1 MNNLLALIKVDLK
14 ETLDTRKFKEN
25 KAKSTSFL
33 TFVVLFLILGIFLS
47 VVYNLMFT
55 SLFHMAGESLVYST
69 ILMAGLTSLLTFST
83 SVFKVKSIF
92 IGKDYEMLSAMPIS
106 KNAIIASKIINLYLL
121 ELLYSAIIMIP
132 NMIINI
138 IFSQNLI
145 YLPTGLLLTILIPA
159 VPMVIACLF
168 SLFITLVAD
177 RFKFGNVINVILY
190 LILFA
195 AIFGF
200 SFMMNMNTGSADETI
215 DASNYM
221 AMANIMAWLNPTL
234 HFVKFAVIDNYAF
247 ILLFIGINLLLSI
260 GVVFFISLFFDKVHE
275 LINSF
280 KSNVVYVRKKLDIK
294 GQFKTLF
301 FNESK
306 RFFTSKYYFINS
318 ISSGIVA
325 ILMGGMMG
333 YMFGPNSFI
342 GIPSEDIA
350 FFGEYAYVGAL
361 IIVFGI
367 GIATPASVS
376 ISIEG
381 NNFWLIKSSPIDIK
395 KWIKAKILLST
406 LVLGVC
412 AIVASILM
420 VALMNG
426 TVYSYIMM
434 ILITVGF
441 VLLSSITGLKINLG
455 HPKLNWKNEQE
466 VVKNSA
472 GVVLSMFADWGI
484 TLVLAAILVGL
495 SFVNIYL
502 AGIST
507 LAFELILS
515 LILYLTLMNNCERKI
530 NLLEQ

>member
-55 SLFHMAGESLVYST
+55 SLFNMAGESLVYST

-200 SFMMNMNTGSADETI
+200 SFMMNMNTGSSDGTV

-234 HFVKFAVIDNYAF
+234 HFVKFAVIDNYVF

-306 RFFTSKYYFINS
+306 RFFTS
-318 ISSGIVA
+318 
-325 ILMGGMMG
+325 
-333 YMFGPNSFI
+333 
-342 GIPSEDIA
+342 
-350 FFGEYAYVGAL
+350 
-361 IIVFGI
+361 
-367 GIATPASVS
+367 
-376 ISIEG
+376 
-381 NNFWLIKSSPIDIK
+381 
-395 KWIKAKILLST
+395 
-406 LVLGVC
+406 
-412 AIVASILM
+412 
-420 VALMNG
+420 
-426 TVYSYIMM
+426 
-434 ILITVGF
+434 
-441 VLLSSITGLKINLG
+441 
-455 HPKLNWKNEQE
+455 
-466 VVKNSA
+466 
-472 GVVLSMFADWGI
+472 
-484 TLVLAAILVGL
+484 
-495 SFVNIYL
+495 
-502 AGIST
+502 
-507 LAFELILS
+507 
-515 LILYLTLMNNCERKI
+515 
-530 NLLEQ
+530 